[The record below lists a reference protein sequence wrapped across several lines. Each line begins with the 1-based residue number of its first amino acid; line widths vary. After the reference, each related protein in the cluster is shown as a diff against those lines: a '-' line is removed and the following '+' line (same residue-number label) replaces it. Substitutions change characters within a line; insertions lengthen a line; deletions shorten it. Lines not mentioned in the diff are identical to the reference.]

1 MNNESKYARLI
12 RPIIL
17 IWFTLLFSGLMLV
30 DGNVKEFTI
39 KEVYISVLETLM
51 VTTYGFFFL
60 GRSGEKIMNSRS
72 QSSAPTQ
79 INEKEDK

>member
-72 QSSAPTQ
+72 QASTPTQ